1 MERYKLAPAIRN
13 RAPVA
18 TLWEAALRASTSRQ
32 SRQHLLQRNGTSFK
46 SAKPPN
52 GVPWE
57 PAQRSVSPTHWL
69 GYTNK
74 THASGFEDLD
84 FLLVHGGGLRL
95 CSSELYSPKTFQT
108 TKLRFI

>member
-1 MERYKLAPAIRN
+1 MASSKAIGN

-32 SRQHLLQRNGTSFK
+32 SRQHLLQRDGTSFK

-69 GYTNK
+69 GYTDK
-74 THASGFEDLD
+74 THLRGFERPN
-84 FLLVHGGGLRL
+84 FWLVRAGGLRL
-95 CSSELYSPKTFQT
+95 CSSEFYSPKTDN
-108 TKLRFI
+108 